1 MLHFMEMK
9 AGPSECVAL
18 IGDLVASRSAPS
30 RRAAQEALIQALA
43 AAHELVPSIQAPAP
57 TIGDEFQSTHETLEQ
72 ALLAALVVRLALP
85 EGMDARVGIG
95 AGTVEVVGRSEYGLT
110 QDGPAWWNARD
121 AIGQVEQRAGRQ
133 SGLRTWVHEGGTVN
147 AYLMVRDHVVSG
159 FDGRQRRLALG
170 LIQGRTQRQL
180 AESEGISPSAV
191 SQSLRRSGALA
202 VVDGLELVR

>member
-1 MLHFMEMK
+1 MEMK

-18 IGDLVASRSAPS
+18 IGDLVASRSASS

-43 AAHELVPSIQAPAP
+43 AANELVPSLQAPAP
-57 TIGDEFQSTHETLEQ
+57 TIGDEFQSTHETLDQ
-72 ALLAALVVRLALP
+72 ALLTALVVRLALP

>member
-1 MLHFMEMK
+1 MEMK

-43 AAHELVPSIQAPAP
+43 AANELVPSLQAPAP
-57 TIGDEFQSTHETLEQ
+57 TIGDEFQSTHGTLDQ